1 VTNTIEFIA
10 VHLIHRDPTMRLRSP
25 NFLLFLLAFVLA
37 VAGVLQY
44 LGIPIKI
51 PEIPGVP
58 LPNIKIPEIPGLSPP
73 SAFWTLF
80 CGWLLLF
87 AASLGYGR
95 RIRSDSGDG
104 VGEVEPGAVQV
115 EAKPA

>member
-1 VTNTIEFIA
+1 
-10 VHLIHRDPTMRLRSP
+10 MRLRPP
-25 NFLLFLLAFVLA
+25 NFLLFLLAFVLVA
-37 VAGVLQY
+37 VGVLQF

-58 LPNIKIPEIPGLSPP
+58 LPNIKIPQIPGLSPP

-95 RIRSDSGDG
+95 RARSASADSEAEPDA
-104 VGEVEPGAVQV
+104 VEVK
-115 EAKPA
+115 AKAA